1 MNEEENQNISV
12 EEAKQS
18 IINIEENTSENT
30 ELLNEIESDLTDL
43 NQHITNID
51 EYLVINNN
59 EQRKE
64 QTTKK
69 ENEENEQKEE
79 EQITENQSE
88 ESEEITLTNI
98 YSEIQT
104 VNENLTLTNNIL
116 SGNIIFLGII
126 VGVVLGKI
134 LWDRLRK

>member
-1 MNEEENQNISV
+1 MNEEENQEVSIDD
-12 EEAKQS
+12 AKQA

-30 ELLNEIESDLTDL
+30 EILNEIESDLTDL

-69 ENEENEQKEE
+69 ENEETEQKEE